1 MPLVSGSRTRTKKKA
16 SIENT
21 ANAQNMVYVPKA
33 SERIGN
39 SLVNT
44 KLVAQQHEEVTAD
57 AFALTFGGNTSAI
70 TAHGK
75 GPKPVK
81 QQINSNYCT

>member
-1 MPLVSGSRTRTKKKA
+1 M
-16 SIENT
+16 
-21 ANAQNMVYVPKA
+21 ANAQNTVYVPKT

-44 KLVAQQHEEVTAD
+44 KLVAQQQEEVTAD

-70 TAHGK
+70 TAHGN
-75 GPKPVK
+75 GPKPVE
-81 QQINSNYCT
+81 QQMNHNYCIS

>member
-1 MPLVSGSRTRTKKKA
+1 M
-16 SIENT
+16 
-21 ANAQNMVYVPKA
+21 ANAQNTVYVPKT

-44 KLVAQQHEEVTAD
+44 KLVAQQQEEVTAD
-57 AFALTFGGNTSAI
+57 ALALTFGGNTSAI
-70 TAHGK
+70 TAHGN

-81 QQINSNYCT
+81 QQIKHNYCIL